1 MTNNEEQLN
10 IVTADAVT
18 ETPDMVQPA
27 EEPTSEQAQ
36 KDAKRKRIDTALNI
50 AIWVAIAVLIV
61 LVVLRVFVFTNI
73 RVVGESMSDT
83 YKAGDVVTVNKTAGV
98 KRGAVA
104 VFYTKDV
111 DNKFAAMFASPED
124 SAEGGKYEK
133 YIKRIVAVAG
143 DKLWVESTGQDGMYR
158 VVIQT
163 PNGDLLH
170 EDYYKRGKTEVSE
183 RLICNDAT
191 VAVTGLG
198 ELLSGTSKDNP
209 LVISEGHFFAMGDNR
224 YNSHDSRFFG
234 EVPVARLFG
243 IVLN

>member
-10 IVTADAVT
+10 SVTADAVT
-18 ETPDMVQPA
+18 EQAPDSVQPA
-27 EEPTSEQAQ
+27 EPTAEQAQ

-61 LVVLRVFVFTNI
+61 LVVLRLFVFTNI

-143 DKLWVESTGQDGMYR
+143 DKLWVESAGENSMMYR
-158 VVIQT
+158 
-163 PNGDLLH
+163 
-170 EDYYKRGKTEVSE
+170 
-183 RLICNDAT
+183 
-191 VAVTGLG
+191 
-198 ELLSGTSKDNP
+198 
-209 LVISEGHFFAMGDNR
+209 LVIETPD
-224 YNSHDSRFFG
+224 
-234 EVPVARLFG
+234 
-243 IVLN
+243 